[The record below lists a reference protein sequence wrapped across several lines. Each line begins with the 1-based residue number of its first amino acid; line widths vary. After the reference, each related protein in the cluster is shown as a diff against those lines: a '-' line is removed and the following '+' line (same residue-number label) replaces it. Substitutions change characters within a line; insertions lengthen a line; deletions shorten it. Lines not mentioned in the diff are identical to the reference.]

1 MNLGQ
6 GFSFN
11 FLKVKNVEEFFMK
24 KHKMMMM
31 NMKTYIKTQQGHEN
45 SLGI

>member
-24 KHKMMMM
+24 K
-31 NMKTYIKTQQGHEN
+31 TQNDDDDDEDVYKD
-45 SLGI
+45 SARA